1 MNETAKAR
9 MDKLNELLVQRLETN
24 IGVKV
29 FQDSVSEDE
38 FNNELNGIYHYIIF
52 ETGGMRRAEEKNF
65 TLIQDVLV
73 RFYGEE
79 GVVDVDY
86 AQLDIITTLEACGYV
101 FDSSDKSVIKKGK
114 EDAYVDELELNFTRS
129 FKYVC

>member
-1 MNETAKAR
+1 MNEKVKAR
-9 MDKLNELLVQRLETN
+9 IDKLNELLVQRLETN
-24 IGVKV
+24 VGVKV

-73 RFYGEE
+73 RFYGE
-79 GVVDVDY
+79 GVGDVDY

>member
-1 MNETAKAR
+1 MNEKVKAR

-24 IGVKV
+24 VGVKV

-73 RFYGEE
+73 RFYGE

>member
-73 RFYGEE
+73 RFMEK
-79 GVVDVDY
+79 
-86 AQLDIITTLEACGYV
+86 AL
-101 FDSSDKSVIKKGK
+101 
-114 EDAYVDELELNFTRS
+114 
-129 FKYVC
+129 